1 MGPAENITGPPYT
14 STFSSNASSKP
25 VIIAG
30 TIGSSH
36 AIDSLISKGLLNVS
50 ATTNQWE
57 AFTTQLISNPLSGVG
72 KALVVAGSDTRG
84 TIYGIYDISEQI
96 GVSPWYWWA
105 DVAVIPRTGI
115 WVDGKSAKVQGSPSV
130 KYRGLFINDEQP
142 GLTNWIK

>member
-1 MGPAENITGPPYT
+1 L
-14 STFSSNASSKP
+14 KP

-30 TIGSSH
+30 TIGSSR
-36 AIDSLISKGLLNVS
+36 AIDSLISNGLLNVS
-50 ATTNQWE
+50 AVTNKWE
-57 AFTTQLISNPLSGVG
+57 AFTTQLVANPFSGIG
-72 KALVVAGSDTRG
+72 KALVIAGSDPRG

-105 DVAVIPRTGI
+105 DVAVVPQTGV
-115 WVDGKSAKVQGSPSV
+115 WVDSKSSAKIQGSPSV